1 MAGSRTLLVLVLSG
15 LGACALENPQVIV
28 PPTND
33 VATDVGAAVDVAEPI
48 DRPTPVDLGIAV
60 DVVTAID
67 RPPTVDLGVD
77 AGRDAGVVD
86 TGPMD
91 AGVMDVGVPDAG
103 VPDTGVL
110 DVGVPDV
117 GSPDVGVPDVPVVV
131 DSGTVDVP
139 LDPTCGSNMQR
150 CCAGA
155 MSCRSGLTCVNPG
168 VAFCTP
174 CGGDFQ
180 LCCGGGACNRGP
192 CRGGF
197 CTVF

>member
-1 MAGSRTLLVLVLSG
+1 MLALSG

-28 PPTND
+28 APTSD
-33 VATDVGAAVDVAEPI
+33 AATDVGSVVDVTEPI
-48 DRPTPVDLGIAV
+48 DRPTPVDLGIAI
-60 DVVTAID
+60 DVVTPVD
-67 RPPTVDLGVD
+67 RPPTVD

-86 TGPMD
+86 TGPVDVGTPDTGAPDTGTPD
-91 AGVMDVGVPDAG
+91 AGNPDVGVMDVGVPDAG
-103 VPDTGVL
+103 
-110 DVGVPDV
+110 
-117 GSPDVGVPDVPVVV
+117 SPDAGVPDVPTVV

-139 LDPTCGSNMQR
+139 LDPTCGADRQR
-150 CCAGA
+150 CCSGA
-155 MSCRSGLTCVNPG
+155 SCRSGLTCVNPG

-180 LCCGGGACNRGP
+180 VCCGGGACNRGP